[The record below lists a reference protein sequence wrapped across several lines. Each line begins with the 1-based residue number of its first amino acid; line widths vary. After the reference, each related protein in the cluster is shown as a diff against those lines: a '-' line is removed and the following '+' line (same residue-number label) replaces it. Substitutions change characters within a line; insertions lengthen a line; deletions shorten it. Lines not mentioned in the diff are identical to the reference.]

1 MCKETPAQLTSK
13 PASGVY
19 ITGLFLEGARWDAA
33 RGGLVDPRP
42 KELFSAMPVMHLAPE
57 KDRAAPASGIYRCPV
72 YKVSAII
79 HCLTSYG
86 TAVVQCRRV
95 VQQTAVQRLMRCC
108 CDLRS
113 ANCLL
118 AAKSCAFSASRYC
131 YY

>member
-1 MCKETPAQLTSK
+1 MCKETPAQLTTK

-72 YKVSAII
+72 YKV
-79 HCLTSYG
+79 
-86 TAVVQCRRV
+86 RR
-95 VQQTAVQRLMRCC
+95 
-108 CDLRS
+108 
-113 ANCLL
+113 N
-118 AAKSCAFSASRYC
+118 
-131 YY
+131 